1 MGTFKN
7 ESLEKISKRYMI
19 NILLSLQS
27 KLDEAYKHVVEEIRK
42 LSDAILKLQS
52 EIAVSQQVNSILS
65 NILTSIERP
74 CWGTAQY
81 ARREC
86 LDVIGIP
93 CEVNVDVLDEK
104 VLNIFVKLGFD
115 IPPDQIEACHRI
127 SKKAEQLF
135 LISRKGKN
143 VNKFGVSRR
152 TFKKQ
157 RWTMLTCLAKSN
169 FLLIEAF
176 VHITKFYGP
185 RANSYIV

>member
-1 MGTFKN
+1 MATFKN
-7 ESLEKISKRYMI
+7 ESLETISKRYMI
-19 NILLSLQS
+19 NIVLFLQS
-27 KLDEAYKHVVEEIRK
+27 QLDEANKHAVEEIRK

-104 VLNIFVKLGFD
+104 VLNIFGKLGFD
-115 IPPDQIEACHRI
+115 IPPDQIEACQRI